1 MRRFPPNS
9 DGVWAKADHSVRD
22 QELSD
27 GHQSSLHRRVRG
39 PPTGGSMS
47 SPSSPTGPTDNQM
60 SKVVAGGGEQPLR
73 RFLSEADEREALG
86 VLRDQFHHEQRITSD
101 DVRFV
106 VRAIASHGGS
116 VSIPPDFPPSR
127 WILEFKRVHGFVQLN
142 SFAYGAP
149 AAAPLASS
157 VAFGLPER
165 LSVGNLNRNA
175 SFSSRFARTTVS
187 SNSSSGANSEGDE
200 DVAVDSGRNGH
211 HGRYTSAGESGFS
224 TRYSSRSPYD
234 DESPVQQQSR
244 HQHQQQQQQ
253 RRSMVVDDRR
263 GAGTW
268 QQPEAAGGEREDLGS
283 NLSSG
288 SFDSENGITTGASNC
303 SSSGGPGLG
312 ARRAVSM
319 NSESHYE
326 PSDSGRAST
335 EKRGYKLS
343 HTVPPETWEKAIAAV
358 EQQGMSLR
366 AAAKIYGVHFA
377 ALHRRVKKRAQ
388 GGQASKANSGY
399 FHPSDEAGIMRVVV
413 ARAELGVLMTFDE
426 LMKLVETA
434 ALRKLPDIS
443 VEAARTLM
451 VRFQSRNEQSIRHII
466 VDWPPPR
473 PAAPAS
479 SNGAS
484 PQQHYYLEHP
494 GYAYGPQPQ
503 TDERRPFESRIA
515 GGGPTSAASAAAV
528 TTASAPLFEAP
539 SRVDPFSSNSSS
551 ARKDTAPASSNNVKV
566 TAIGAA
572 VSPRPTQPLDARV
585 VREKESGRSH
595 PVMFV

>member
-1 MRRFPPNS
+1 MPKE
-9 DGVWAKADHSVRD
+9 A
-22 QELSD
+22 
-27 GHQSSLHRRVRG
+27 
-39 PPTGGSMS
+39 
-47 SPSSPTGPTDNQM
+47 
-60 SKVVAGGGEQPLR
+60 AGGGEQPLR

-149 AAAPLASS
+149 AVAPLASS

-165 LSVGNLNRNA
+165 LSVGNLSHNA
-175 SFSSRFARTTVS
+175 SFSNRFARTTVS

-200 DVAVDSGRNGH
+200 DVAVGSGRTGRH
-211 HGRYTSAGESGFS
+211 HGRYSSAGESGFS
-224 TRYSSRSPYD
+224 TRYASHSPYD

-244 HQHQQQQQQ
+244 YQHQQQQHQ

-268 QQPEAAGGEREDLGS
+268 QQPEAARGAREDLGS

-288 SFDSENGITTGASNC
+288 SFDSENGTTTGASSSNY

-312 ARRAVSM
+312 ARRAVSV
-319 NSESHYE
+319 NNESHYE
-326 PSDSGRAST
+326 PSDSGGAPT

-479 SNGAS
+479 STGAS

-503 TDERRPFESRIA
+503 ADERRPL
-515 GGGPTSAASAAAV
+515 GGGPPSAASVAAA
-528 TTASAPLFEAP
+528 TAASAPLVEVP
-539 SRVDPFSSNSSS
+539 SHVASFSSSGSS
-551 ARKDTAPASSNNVKV
+551 ARKDTATAISSNVKV
-566 TAIGAA
+566 MTIGAA

-585 VREKESGRSH
+585 AREKESGR